1 MKKKSNTIARVAI
14 ITITVLTL
22 ALVAYIMINRIGL
35 SDDLDFGAGAYYYAD
50 IPEYDKVID
59 WDVYQYKLPYWV
71 YLLLFFAWGWVVW
84 KIWKRLDK

>member
-59 WDVYQYKLPYWV
+59 WDVYQYKLPY
-71 YLLLFFAWGWVVW
+71 
-84 KIWKRLDK
+84 